1 VLYSSARLDTNAL
14 RMEKVYN
21 APTLQIAYTD
31 IDQLEKVVHI
41 LAHGDIMSENTRELT
56 EVNFLR
62 IFRLAQLVIEY
73 LLHVQD
79 TLASERH
86 RLLALECGLF
96 CSLHAAA
103 RGQ

>member
-1 VLYSSARLDTNAL
+1 LTANLPHSDAVSLG
-14 RMEKVYN
+14 
-21 APTLQIAYTD
+21 LQIESKSRCFKLLQVAYTD

-41 LAHGDIMSENTRELT
+41 LAHGDILSENTRELT

-86 RLLALECGLF
+86 LLLAFECALAHL
-96 CSLHAAA
+96 SL
-103 RGQ
+103 